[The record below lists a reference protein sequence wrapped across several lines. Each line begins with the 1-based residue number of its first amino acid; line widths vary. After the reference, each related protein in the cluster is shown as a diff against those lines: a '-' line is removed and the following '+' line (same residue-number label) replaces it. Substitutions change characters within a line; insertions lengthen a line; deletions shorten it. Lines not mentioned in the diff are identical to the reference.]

1 MLMRC
6 WSVGLKFIIRSPVSQ
21 LGGTTCFT
29 ANVTPRSQLGGNQ
42 CHPLVSQLAHN
53 QCYNQIEV
61 AQLVGLPACIKLCY
75 PGHNQVTRI
84 TTRGGPKHK
93 TLRELRMLSTLY
105 FLVAMMARIG
115 RSVLMFTKG
124 CVCVDSISNVNSQLQ
139 FQNIK
144 CLTNLSKFY
153 FFLQFCQS

>member
-6 WSVGLKFIIRSPVSQ
+6 WSVGLKFIIRPPVSQLGFDQCHPPGHNQCHNQSQ
-21 LGGTTCFT
+21 LGGTTCG
-29 ANVTPRSQLGGNQ
+29 ASSLHQVVLPWSQLG
-42 CHPLVSQLAHN
+42 HPYHN
-53 QCYNQIEV
+53 QRWTQTQNIARV
-61 AQLVGLPACIKLCY
+61 ANAVHSLFSGC
-75 PGHNQVTRI
+75 
-84 TTRGGPKHK
+84 
-93 TLRELRMLSTLY
+93 
-105 FLVAMMARIG
+105 IG

-153 FFLQFCQS
+153 FFLQFCQSCKKMPNIVKL